1 MKTVGAIFIILHG
14 LVHLLYFGQSQ
25 RYFEL
30 KPGLQWPD
38 RSWFLSRIQSE
49 KMNRLQAGVFC
60 IIGAIV
66 LVISGFSLW
75 WGKVWWTNITIIG
88 LLFSSFIF
96 LLFWNGKLKNL
107 AEQGAYA
114 LLINLVILIVI
125 YL

>member
-1 MKTVGAIFIILHG
+1 MKTIGAIFIILHG

-38 RSWFLSRIQSE
+38 QSWFLSRIKSE
-49 KMNRLQAGVFC
+49 RTNRILAGVFC
-60 IIGAIV
+60 IIAAIA
-66 LVISGFSLW
+66 LVISGFSWW
-75 WGKVWWTNITIIG
+75 WGKVWWSNITIIG
-88 LLFSSFIF
+88 LFFSSFIF

-107 AEQGAYA
+107 AGQGAYA
-114 LLINLVILIVI
+114 LLINLVILIAI